1 MKELVLDKGFID
13 CQETFGDELT
23 VVNSARVSFGKQKT
37 ELDEDDVRLI
47 RYLIKHKHF
56 SPFRHI
62 MFRFHIKAPEF
73 VMRQWYKHVIGAEW
87 SAGSFAP
94 FHAWNE
100 ISGRYVPLTE
110 FYEPVEW
117 RRQSTSSKQGSDG
130 AMEDGGV
137 CAREYGEF
145 LREMTAVYDRF
156 LERGVAK
163 EQARIMLPL
172 SVYTE
177 AIWTCSFQAVVNFLE
192 LRLDPHAQYEIRE
205 FAVALEKIMR
215 AKVPTLMSNWSS
227 Q

>member
-1 MKELVLDKGFID
+1 
-13 CQETFGDELT
+13 
-23 VVNSARVSFGKQKT
+23 
-37 ELDEDDVRLI
+37 
-47 RYLIKHKHF
+47 
-56 SPFRHI
+56 
-62 MFRFHIKAPEF
+62 
-73 VMRQWYKHVIGAEW
+73 
-87 SAGSFAP
+87 
-94 FHAWNE
+94 
-100 ISGRYVPLTE
+100 
-110 FYEPVEW
+110 
-117 RRQSTSSKQGSDG
+117 
-130 AMEDGGV
+130 
-137 CAREYGEF
+137 
-145 LREMTAVYDRF
+145 MTAVSDRF